1 MKYTSISF
9 VISIA
14 VLLLYTLYILAVK
27 GIAGL
32 LLSSA
37 VGLITAYYVDE
48 FEIIVAST
56 VLFGLIYVFIMN
68 VLPRCLTTEGFEQTT
83 PPGLKGPNTCPGN
96 INASTPKPEGGQQ
109 IIDRIAEM
117 SGRHNIPTVVSV
129 TRPLKPQPKPVYSTR
144 GVEGFADAE
153 VVGESEK
160 KADQEEEGKAVPEE
174 EAEVAESQ
182 PATPM
187 TGGTPITSGGK
198 KKEGLLIGGSGR
210 GGTGGA
216 GGSLFKLGEMPSE
229 SASGPYVDVG
239 TTLMKAMDSLKPE
252 QVNAMTAETKQLVE
266 TQKSLIQ
273 MLQSMKP
280 VLQDGRQ
287 LLDTFTG
294 IFGKGN
300 GAQNGTLVG
309 DYKPGVR
316 Q

>member
-56 VLFGLIYVFIMN
+56 VLFGLVYVFIMN
-68 VLPRCLTTEGFEQTT
+68 VLPRCLTTEGFDNTT
-83 PPGLKGPNTCPGN
+83 PPGLKGQNMCAGN
-96 INASTPKPEGGQQ
+96 INASTPAPEGGQQ
-109 IIDRIAEM
+109 IIDRIAEW
-117 SGRHNIPTVVSV
+117 SGRHNLPTATNV
-129 TRPLKPQPKPVYSTR
+129 TRIPKRQPKPVYSTR
-144 GVEGFADAE
+144 GVEGFADAG
-153 VVGESEK
+153 VVGNSEK
-160 KADQEEEGKAVPEE
+160 KADEEEEGKAVPEE

-182 PATPM
+182 PATPL
-187 TGGTPITSGGK
+187 TG
-198 KKEGLLIGGSGR
+198 KKEGLLVGGS
-210 GGTGGA
+210 TQK
-216 GGSLFKLGEMPSE
+216 GSLFKLGEMPSE

-252 QVNAMTAETKQLVE
+252 QVNAMTTETKQLVE
-266 TQKSLIQ
+266 TQKNLIQ